1 MPFPWNENRAIAIRA
16 EIKIIVFLDISFSA
30 GIRIVPSTAL
40 NILIAVVR
48 IPSPALLEVVLRKFC
63 AIKTVEE
70 ALKRR

>member
-1 MPFPWNENRAIAIRA
+1 MKNKKTTFYFLRIA
-16 EIKIIVFLDISFSA
+16 
-30 GIRIVPSTAL
+30 PSTAL